1 MVAGRPLLPGRL
13 AGLHSGAALRSMH
26 CAALGLLGCCT
37 SARNGSLVLRRG
49 GFHCLR
55 AWVRASGVACV
66 GPPAGPCAFLESF
79 CPSSPPPLV
88 PSSPPLPSHPPPAC
102 LLLTS
107 TTAQH
112 PTSEAHQVAC
122 CSPSSPA
129 RSPSPHVQFDE
140 AIPVLLWFRFL
151 SDVSLPPFVAGAW
164 AHQGLLLQ
172 RGPTPDPVSQELPSS
187 FPVHRSYRQTLGTQ

>member
-88 PSSPPLPSHPPPAC
+88 PSSPPLPSHPPACLSPSHVNHRTAPHLGGSSGC
-102 LLLTS
+102 LLLAIITCS
-107 TTAQH
+107 LALASR
-112 PTSEAHQVAC
+112 PSRRGDIRAALVQV
-122 CSPSSPA
+122 P
-129 RSPSPHVQFDE
+129 
-140 AIPVLLWFRFL
+140 I
-151 SDVSLPPFVAGAW
+151 
-164 AHQGLLLQ
+164 
-172 RGPTPDPVSQELPSS
+172 
-187 FPVHRSYRQTLGTQ
+187 